1 MFEFFHNKFL
11 SEKKTKTKRNNQ
23 ILSFGL
29 MLPTGKCGH
38 REVSELTETI
48 WSGAE
53 ELGEH

>member
-11 SEKKTKTKRNNQ
+11 SEKETKTKRNNQ

-29 MLPTGKCGH
+29 MLTTGKYGH
-38 REVSELTETI
+38 REVSELSKTI
-48 WSGAE
+48 RSGAE

>member
-38 REVSELTETI
+38 REGSELTETI
-48 WSGAE
+48 WSGAK